1 MARAASR
8 IYHSGS
14 ESVLPSDEQSRYPL
28 GTIGLDSQWLGLCLG
43 PDMFITAHTFS
54 PCLAWAGAIH
64 ISRSLELYCL
74 IPLGFSDMSL
84 VEVS

>member
-8 IYHSGS
+8 IYQNGP
-14 ESVLPSDEQSRYPL
+14 EPVFPSDEQSRCPL

-43 PDMFITAHTFS
+43 SDMFIRTHTFS
-54 PCLAWAGAIH
+54 PCLALAGAIH
-64 ISRSLELYCL
+64 ISRSLEIYCL
-74 IPLGFSDMSL
+74 SPLGFSGMNL